1 MARKWVAL
9 VLGAVVLSTGCITV
23 TPSAGRGALLDRN
36 PRATPELAGEVR
48 GDAQYAATGSN
59 APAR

>member
-23 TPSAGRGALLDRN
+23 TPPAGRGMLLDRN
-36 PRATPELAGEVR
+36 PRASSGLAGE
-48 GDAQYAATGSN
+48 
-59 APAR
+59 